1 MFSSLVQPLL
11 GGVNDRAVSAL
22 QPLVAKINRLEDD
35 TRKCSDAALRKRTAE
50 FRKRIEAGESLDSI
64 LPEAFATVREA
75 AWRSIGQRH
84 FDVQLMGGIVLH
96 QGKITEMKTGEG
108 KTLVATLAVYLN
120 ALAGKGVHV
129 VTVNDY
135 LAERDSQWMGQI
147 YKFLGLEV
155 GCIKSGLGDAER
167 RAAYQADVTYATNNE
182 IGFDYLRDNMKF
194 QLADMVQRPP
204 NFAIIDEVDSIL
216 IDEARTPLVI
226 SGVAEDS
233 SALYIAVNKIIPRL
247 TEADFERDEK
257 QRTITLTDQGIEHVE
272 QLLATAGLLK
282 AGSLYEVENVRLL
295 HHVNMGLRAHYLFR
309 RDSHYMVRSGKLV
322 IIDEFTGRAME
333 GRRFGEGLHQALEAK
348 EGVKIQAENQTLA
361 SITYQNLFR
370 LYPKLAGMTGTAL
383 TEAGEFSEI
392 YSLEVV
398 AIPTNMP
405 VARNDHEDE
414 VYRSAEERDEAII
427 KQIDECRGR
436 GQPVLV
442 GTVSIEKSEK
452 LSKILTKKKI
462 PHQVLNAK
470 FHEAEAK
477 IIAEAGVPGSVTIAT
492 NMAGRGTDIQ
502 LGGNLEARLAKINV
516 DSDSDADVDVV
527 KKTAIEKEVADAKQ
541 KALTAGGLYV
551 IGTERHE
558 SRRIDNQLR
567 GRSGRQGDAGD
578 SKFFI
583 SLQDDLMRIFGSDR
597 IDATLVRLGL
607 EEGEAISHPWI
618 SKAIEKAQ
626 SKVEAR
632 NFEIRKQLLRYDD
645 VMNDQRKVI
654 FQQRREIMDADEVAE
669 TIADMRASMIEEI
682 ATAAI
687 FDDAQ
692 PDDWD
697 GEALRAGAAR
707 LLGLAV
713 PAEEWLGEQGMDRQT
728 LVGRL
733 TELANAKQTAK
744 EAEVGADLMRQAEK
758 SFLLQIL
765 DQHWKDHLLALDQM
779 RQSVAL
785 RAYAQRDP
793 LNEYKREAFLLFDQ
807 MLDGMRETVTAAVS
821 SLEFRPAAERGKP
834 LPQGAQAGMLPGGV
848 AGAGKQNWGKTPR
861 NARCPCGSGKKYKH
875 CHGKIAV

>member
-1 MFSSLVQPLL
+1 
-11 GGVNDRAVSAL
+11 
-22 QPLVAKINRLEDD
+22 
-35 TRKCSDAALRKRTAE
+35 
-50 FRKRIEAGESLDSI
+50 
-64 LPEAFATVREA
+64 
-75 AWRSIGQRH
+75 
-84 FDVQLMGGIVLH
+84 
-96 QGKITEMKTGEG
+96 
-108 KTLVATLAVYLN
+108 
-120 ALAGKGVHV
+120 
-129 VTVNDY
+129 
-135 LAERDSQWMGQI
+135 
-147 YKFLGLEV
+147 
-155 GCIKSGLGDAER
+155 
-167 RAAYQADVTYATNNE
+167 
-182 IGFDYLRDNMKF
+182 
-194 QLADMVQRPP
+194 
-204 NFAIIDEVDSIL
+204 
-216 IDEARTPLVI
+216 
-226 SGVAEDS
+226 
-233 SALYIAVNKIIPRL
+233 
-247 TEADFERDEK
+247 
-257 QRTITLTDQGIEHVE
+257 
-272 QLLATAGLLK
+272 
-282 AGSLYEVENVRLL
+282 
-295 HHVNMGLRAHYLFR
+295 
-309 RDSHYMVRSGKLV
+309 
-322 IIDEFTGRAME
+322 
-333 GRRFGEGLHQALEAK
+333 
-348 EGVKIQAENQTLA
+348 
-361 SITYQNLFR
+361 
-370 LYPKLAGMTGTAL
+370 
-383 TEAGEFSEI
+383 
-392 YSLEVV
+392 
-398 AIPTNMP
+398 
-405 VARNDHEDE
+405 
-414 VYRSAEERDEAII
+414 
-427 KQIDECRGR
+427 
-436 GQPVLV
+436 
-442 GTVSIEKSEK
+442 
-452 LSKILTKKKI
+452 
-462 PHQVLNAK
+462 
-470 FHEAEAK
+470 
-477 IIAEAGVPGSVTIAT
+477 
-492 NMAGRGTDIQ
+492 
-502 LGGNLEARLAKINV
+502 
-516 DSDSDADVDVV
+516 
-527 KKTAIEKEVADAKQ
+527 
-541 KALTAGGLYV
+541 
-551 IGTERHE
+551 
-558 SRRIDNQLR
+558 
-567 GRSGRQGDAGD
+567 
-578 SKFFI
+578 
-583 SLQDDLMRIFGSDR
+583 MRIFGSDR

-834 LPQGAQAGMLPGGV
+834 LPQGAQVGML